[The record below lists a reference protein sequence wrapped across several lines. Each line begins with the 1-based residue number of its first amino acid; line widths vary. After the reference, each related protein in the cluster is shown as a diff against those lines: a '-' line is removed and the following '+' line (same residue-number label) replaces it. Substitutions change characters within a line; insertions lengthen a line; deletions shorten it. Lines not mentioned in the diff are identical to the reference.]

1 MSLSDEIYLTMYI
14 DLTTFIM
21 PLIFIIIPIILYFP

>member
-14 DLTTFIM
+14 DLTDFIIHI
-21 PLIFIIIPIILYFP
+21 IFIIIPIILYFP

>member
-21 PLIFIIIPIILYFP
+21 YLIFIIIPIILYFP